1 MLSMI
6 GAFGGWAG
14 SQLVAEPPLLSLR
27 RGDWPNLETWR
38 AQALAALHERL
49 ACPAL
54 PKQVDVVV
62 HAEHHEDGLLIEEL
76 SWQLPYGPATRA
88 VRLRPAGQTGPLP
101 GILGLHCHGG
111 VKYFGHEKITRYG
124 QQHPLMLAHQQ
135 QYYSGRAWANEVARR
150 GYVVLVSD
158 AFPFA
163 SRRVRL
169 ADVSPELRRGV
180 VDPDWG
186 DSEGIIRY
194 NEWAGVHESVMA
206 KSLFSAGTTWP
217 GVFLAE
223 DRVALDVLAASS
235 GVDGSR
241 LGCAGLSGGG
251 MRTNYLA
258 GVDSRIRCAV
268 SVGLMT
274 TWRDYALH
282 KSNNH
287 TWMTYIPNI
296 AQLLDFPEIL
306 GLRAPLPTL
315 VLLDEQDDLFT
326 LPEMQRAD
334 RILTEVFAR
343 AGAPE
348 AYRGSFYPGPH
359 KFDAAMQQEAF
370 DWFDRW
376 LN

>member
-1 MLSMI
+1 LSMI
-6 GAFGGWAG
+6 GAYGEWAG
-14 SQLVAEPPLLSLR
+14 SQLVSDPPALSLR
-27 RGDWPNLETWR
+27 RDGWPDLETWR

-54 PKQVDVVV
+54 PTEVDVVV
-62 HAEHHEDGLLIEEL
+62 HAAHHEDGLVIEEL

-88 VRLRPAGQTGPLP
+88 VRLCPEEQSGPLP
-101 GILGLHCHGG
+101 GILALHCHGG
-111 VKYFGHEKITRYG
+111 IKYFGHQKITRYG
-124 QQHPLMLAHQQ
+124 QQHPLMTAHQA

-150 GYVVLVSD
+150 GYVVLASD

-163 SRRVRL
+163 SRRVLL

-180 VDPDWG
+180 VDPDWE
-186 DSEGIIRY
+186 DHEGIARY
-194 NEWAGVHESVMA
+194 NEWAAVHESVMA
-206 KSLFSAGTTWP
+206 KSLLSAGATWP

-223 DRVALDVLAASS
+223 DRVALNVLATSP
-235 GVDGSR
+235 GVDASR
-241 LGCAGLSGGG
+241 LGCGGLSGGG

-268 SVGLMT
+268 SVGLMS
-274 TWRDYALH
+274 TWRDYALY

-296 AQLLDFPEIL
+296 PQLLDYPEIL

-334 RILTEVFAR
+334 RILAEVYAR
-343 AGAPE
+343 AGASE

-359 KFDAAMQQEAF
+359 KFDADMQQEAF

-376 LN
+376 LR